1 MLEISDC
8 YVCFDFNCACSE
20 LFGLFEL
27 LTCFIK
33 IRPISN
39 SDWLSREFAV
49 FQAVFQDKLTFIVE
63 IS

>member
-39 SDWLSREFAV
+39 SDWLSREFGV
-49 FQAVFQDKLTFIVE
+49 FQAV
-63 IS
+63 SR